1 MQQKMQFNAVTR
13 FLMNQYLLFKVT
25 FQVFVNIQIFIPS
38 KTKSFVFMFL
48 LELDIVIKFGVCYT
62 DKYVSLNV
70 ESLQIK
76 TIV

>member
-38 KTKSFVFMFL
+38 KTESFVLIFFFL
-48 LELDIVIKFGVCYT
+48 VLDI
-62 DKYVSLNV
+62 L
-70 ESLQIK
+70 
-76 TIV
+76 